1 MKYFYEYLK
10 LIKNGKP
17 ISKEVGQALDRI
29 PEYLNRFDYD
39 DTYPNAIIQFIQ
51 GTIYLQKGDTGSAPM
66 VLETEQKFWI
76 ELMGFVYK
84 ENGRQVINDIGLI
97 IGAGSGKSTFM
108 AALALAVMIVGS
120 KKGSDVVVLSNSVKQ
135 SQETFRTATEMASDE
150 RSLLYIL
157 KQKERLVPILGKI
170 KYKPTN
176 SQIEI
181 RAMDN
186 KTMDGTNV
194 RLAIFDEFH
203 SYTVNVIENVRKS
216 SAPKRKLT
224 GFTTFYIST
233 NGQVR
238 NSVFD
243 EYYRRWEKI
252 LSGEIEDW
260 GTFPMIYKMDSI
272 EEVTKP
278 ELYEK
283 AMPFVKA
290 ISDPMIIKRDIL
302 DKTIGNPVAQSE
314 VLAKSFNLPQTAFNS
329 LFTTDEIKKALIDS
343 DKEYS
348 NEVAVGYDFSGVD
361 DLTSVAML
369 WKNGSDMKVE
379 THAWL
384 PEHTFENKTTKAQR
398 LNYIKLIDN
407 GSLTLIRD
415 SRINQDMVFEWVDN
429 YLRENDLQPIGYGGD
444 PWYSKDFH
452 RRVVEEY
459 GEGMIQKIRPNVSTL
474 SNPLKVVKSS
484 IGAGEFYI
492 KDLLLAWSLN
502 NVRVKVDANNNIYP
516 NKEKAIDKI
525 DPVLAVLNA
534 YYVWDNLDAEGG
546 FAW

>member
-10 LIKNGKP
+10 LVKNGKP

-29 PEYLNRFDYD
+29 PEYLNRFNYNDS
-39 DTYPNAIIQFIQ
+39 YPEAIIKFIQ
-51 GTIYLQKGDTGSAPM
+51 GSIYLQKGDTGSSPM
-66 VLETEQKFWI
+66 VLEIEQKFWI
-76 ELMGFVYK
+76 ELMGFQYK

-157 KQKERLVPILGKI
+157 KQKELLVPILGKI

-181 RAMDN
+181 RAMHN

-260 GTFPMIYKMDSI
+260 GTFPMIYKMD
-272 EEVTKP
+272 EVAEVTKP

-314 VLAKSFNLPQTAFNS
+314 VQAKSFNLPQTAFNS
-329 LFTTDEIKKALIDS
+329 LFTTDELKNALFE
-343 DKEYS
+343 KEADYG
-348 NEVAVGYDFSGVD
+348 NEVAVGYDFSGID
-361 DLTSVAML
+361 DLTSVVML
-369 WKNGSDMKVE
+369 FKNGNDMKAK
-379 THAWL
+379 THAWV
-384 PEHTFENKTTKAQR
+384 T
-398 LNYIKLIDN
+398 
-407 GSLTLIRD
+407 
-415 SRINQDMVFEWVDN
+415 
-429 YLRENDLQPIGYGGD
+429 
-444 PWYSKDFH
+444 
-452 RRVVEEY
+452 EY
-459 GEGMIQKIRPNVSTL
+459 TV
-474 SNPLKVVKSS
+474 
-484 IGAGEFYI
+484 
-492 KDLLLAWSLN
+492 
-502 NVRVKVDANNNIYP
+502 
-516 NKEKAIDKI
+516 
-525 DPVLAVLNA
+525 
-534 YYVWDNLDAEGG
+534 
-546 FAW
+546 